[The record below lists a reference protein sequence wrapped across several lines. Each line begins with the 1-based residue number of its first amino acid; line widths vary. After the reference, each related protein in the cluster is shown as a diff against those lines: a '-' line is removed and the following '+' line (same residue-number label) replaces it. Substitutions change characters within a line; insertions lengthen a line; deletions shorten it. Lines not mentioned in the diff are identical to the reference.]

1 MIKKSTAHYGGPKCF
16 VEPGIDPLDLR
27 EHSVALVGPRVAV
40 LCVIKFLKRSVTF
53 LNYYKIAA
61 H

>member
-16 VEPGIDPLDLR
+16 AEPGIDPLDFR

-53 LNYYKIAA
+53 
-61 H
+61 